1 MEELKFGVVIVTYN
15 RLHLLKECLRCVALQ
30 KLHFHSIVIVDN
42 CSNDGTKEYL
52 KELDTKKM
60 NCNTLEV
67 INLDKNLGGA
77 GGFSL
82 GVQRI
87 CNDVDYLLLID
98 DDAMIH
104 KDFLSSINNG
114 MTPQILAY
122 SGIVETD
129 GKIDTTHRRRVS
141 NWRFM
146 KKEDVPKEEYSLP
159 FFDYDL
165 SSFCGL
171 CFKTSLINKIGFP
184 KYEYF
189 IWYDDTKYSL
199 RIFKFTKIRNI
210 NTAKINHKTIITN
223 EARLNWKSFY
233 GYRNM
238 IDTGKNHSTSP
249 FLFCTMR
256 YSYHLIRYIQYLTKG
271 LIEINESARRYYL
284 TVSKLHLRVI
294 TESISGRLGVDNVF
308 KPGLKF

>member
-114 MTPQILAY
+114 MTPQILALRY
-122 SGIVETD
+122 SRNRWQNR
-129 GKIDTTHRRRVS
+129 HNS
-141 NWRFM
+141 
-146 KKEDVPKEEYSLP
+146 PKASVKLE
-159 FFDYDL
+159 
-165 SSFCGL
+165 
-171 CFKTSLINKIGFP
+171 I
-184 KYEYF
+184 YEKGGC
-189 IWYDDTKYSL
+189 TKR
-199 RIFKFTKIRNI
+199 RIFF
-210 NTAKINHKTIITN
+210 ALF
-223 EARLNWKSFY
+223 RL
-233 GYRNM
+233 
-238 IDTGKNHSTSP
+238 
-249 FLFCTMR
+249 
-256 YSYHLIRYIQYLTKG
+256 
-271 LIEINESARRYYL
+271 
-284 TVSKLHLRVI
+284 
-294 TESISGRLGVDNVF
+294 
-308 KPGLKF
+308 